1 MLVAQRRPRNL
12 GAIHA
17 GPLLF
22 GDWGTSRLYVLGLAY
37 SFTGMATPY
46 YLAALGLLMVAVAW
60 AYTAICRNFHEGGG
74 VYTAARQI
82 APMLGV
88 IGGTLLMADYIVTA
102 SLSTFDAFHYI
113 GVPEG
118 EGGWTIF
125 FCCLG
130 TFGVLGV
137 INWFGAQSAGRF
149 ALVIAVLALTFSL
162 VIALGAVPFIPDGVR
177 AMKWDTSTPVWT
189 HWGHFVS
196 IILALS
202 GVEAVA
208 NMTGIMKEPVDRTA
222 RRTIWP
228 VLGEVTVF
236 NLLFGIA
243 IIGLISLAQRG
254 LHAQLHGDDEA
265 IKNAAMRVLAIE
277 VGQHWFG
284 ETTGL
289 LFGKVAGI
297 VFGLLLLS
305 ATNTV
310 IVDMVAV
317 QYTMGRDGELP
328 RISTRLN
335 YSGVPSLPLVLACL
349 APGLVLLFVR
359 DLEALGHLYAIGVVG
374 AIAMNVL
381 CCAYN
386 PRLVMSR
393 GMRGGMWGV
402 GLLMAAIWITIAVT
416 KPQASAFAGGLVA
429 LALGSRYVA
438 RRAGPVEPLPIPARG
453 WLGELQGLDT
463 RTLPTGPRIMVAA
476 RGRDNAEFAVDQAR
490 KRGAVLFAIYVRT
503 LRVMDIQPGNIPRVE
518 DDPLGAETLGTI
530 AVLAKQ
536 AGVALVPI
544 YVTSPHIAEEILDYT
559 VTYGCDTLI
568 LGKSRR
574 SLLARKVSG
583 DVVAQVAQHLP
594 EGVSL
599 VARAGRPDA
608 PRDEPQAPAPTGH

>member
-37 SFTGMATPY
+37 AFTGNSTPF
-46 YLAALGLLMVAVAW
+46 YLAGLGLLMVAVAW
-60 AYTAICRNFHEGGG
+60 AYNTICRNFHEGGG

-82 APMLGV
+82 APILGV

-102 SLSTFDAFHYI
+102 SLSTFDAFHYV

-118 EGGWTIF
+118 PGGWTIF
-125 FCCLG
+125 ACCMG
-130 TFGVLGV
+130 TFAVLGL

-149 ALVIAVLALTFSL
+149 ALVIAVMALGFSL
-162 VIALGAVPFIPDGVR
+162 VIALGALPFVPAGLR
-177 AMKWDTSTPVWT
+177 EMKWDTSTPLWT

-228 VLGEVTVF
+228 VLGEVTSF

-243 IIGLISLAQRG
+243 LIGLVSVAKAG
-254 LHAQLHGDDEA
+254 LHGDAET

-284 ETTGL
+284 EATGL
-289 LFGKVAGI
+289 LFGKVAGV

-328 RISTRLN
+328 RVSTRLN
-335 YSGVPSLPLVLACL
+335 YSGVPSLPLFLACL

-374 AIAMNVL
+374 AIALNIA

-386 PRLVMSR
+386 PRLTMSKGTR
-393 GMRGGMWGV
+393 AGMWAIGA
-402 GLLMAAIWITIAVT
+402 LMTAIWLTIAVT
-416 KPQASAFAGGLVA
+416 KPQASMFAGGLVA

-453 WLGELQGLDT
+453 WLAELQALDT
-463 RTLPTGPRIMVAA
+463 RSLPRGERVMVAA
-476 RGRDNAEFAVDQAR
+476 RGRDNAEFAVDYAR
-490 KRGAVLFAIYVRT
+490 RRNAVLFAIYVRT

-518 DDPLGAETLGTI
+518 DDPLAAETLGTL
-530 AVLAKQ
+530 AVLARQ
-536 AGVALVPI
+536 AGVPLVPI
-544 YVTSPHIAEEILDYT
+544 YVTSPTIAEEILDYT

-574 SLLARKVSG
+574 SFLARKVSG
-583 DVVAQVAQHLP
+583 DIVAQVAQHLP

-599 VARAGRPDA
+599 IARAGRPDA
-608 PRDEPQAPAPTGH
+608 PREGPAPEVHIGH